1 MFTCVG
7 VLLVF
12 VPCLI
17 RVLLVLVLLVGA
29 TRLFRKVFQIA
40 ETFTTAKFSNLLT
53 YTSNLAFRF
62 VYIV

>member
-53 YTSNLAFRF
+53 HRT
-62 VYIV
+62 